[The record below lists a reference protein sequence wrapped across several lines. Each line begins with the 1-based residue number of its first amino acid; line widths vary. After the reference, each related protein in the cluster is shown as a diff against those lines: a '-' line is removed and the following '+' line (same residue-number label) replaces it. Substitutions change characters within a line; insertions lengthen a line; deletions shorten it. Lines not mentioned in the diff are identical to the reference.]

1 MFYYNDIIRPHGH
14 VGIGPEHVS
23 SLYNIQLVVSP
34 TIMSAPKAKSV
45 TNGTKKPKG
54 PTPTDGPTDA
64 TLKAPVVI
72 SGKPDKAAYEAEQQR
87 IRTEIDV
94 VQGNLVRSHVRRFAI
109 SYLTLL
115 RRML

>member
-1 MFYYNDIIRPHGH
+1 
-14 VGIGPEHVS
+14 
-23 SLYNIQLVVSP
+23 
-34 TIMSAPKAKSV
+34 MSAPKAKSV

-54 PTPTDGPTDA
+54 PTATDSPTDA

-94 VQGNLVRSHVRRFAI
+94 VQGNLVRSHVGRFAI
-109 SYLTLL
+109 SDLTLL
-115 RRML
+115 HRMQ